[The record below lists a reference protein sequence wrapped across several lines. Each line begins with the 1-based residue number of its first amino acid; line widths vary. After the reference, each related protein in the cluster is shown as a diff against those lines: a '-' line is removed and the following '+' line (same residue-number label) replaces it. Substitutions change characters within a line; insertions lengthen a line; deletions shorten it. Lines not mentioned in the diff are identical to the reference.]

1 MKPLS
6 VFPAALLTLGLAACG
21 GSGAA
26 SPAASAPASSPAAKP
41 ASTAASPSTAA
52 SAKPAAS
59 ASGKPAASGAAA
71 VSAKPAG
78 SAAAATGGKL
88 TDLRITATGQDQL
101 PFMAVLQV
109 AIDKGWFKD
118 AGLNVSLST
127 GGGGGNT
134 IRAVT
139 TGDADMTIGAPTASY
154 LAATKETNLRIIGP
168 WFQSDDFTWIGPNAA
183 ASPNELNGK
192 TLGFSSAGSTT
203 ELLVKA
209 IAGKVPGVKTV
220 AVGAMG
226 DNWAAAKSDKIFAG
240 WSMHPYTNERETKD
254 GAKIVIKA
262 IDYVP
267 DFVADMV
274 MVNTDYAKKNP
285 DAVASFWKV
294 GQKANDY
301 VVNDTHNAAADIGKA
316 IKTEPDIVEAGLKAT
331 PDFKN
336 AYNIKV
342 NPKALNATADLM
354 VKAGQVDKAPDWKM
368 LIDQQYLPADA
379 RASF

>member
-1 MKPLS
+1 MGVAGDRPILACMK
-6 VFPAALLTLGLAACG
+6 LLTVGLLLTCALVGCG
-21 GSGAA
+21 GGQA
-26 SPAASAPASSPAAKP
+26 SPAPAASSASAKP
-41 ASTAASPSTAA
+41 ATSTANASAKPAASTGLA

-59 ASGKPAASGAAA
+59 AAA
-71 VSAKPAG
+71 KM
-78 SAAAATGGKL
+78 

-109 AIDKGWFKD
+109 AIEKGWFKD

-154 LAATKETNLRIIGP
+154 LASTKESNLRIIGP
-168 WFQSDDFTWIGPNAA
+168 WFQSDDFWWIGPNAV
-183 ASPNELNGK
+183 ASPNDLNGK

-209 IAGKVPGVKTV
+209 IAAKVSGVKTV

-226 DNWAAAKSDKIFAG
+226 DNWAAAKSGKIFAG

-254 GAKIVIKA
+254 GARIVVKA
-262 IDYVP
+262 MDYVP

-274 MVNTDYAKKNP
+274 MVNTDYAQKNP
-285 DAVASFWKV
+285 DAVRNFWKV
-294 GQKANDY
+294 AQKADAY
-301 VVNDTHNAAADIGKA
+301 VVTDTRNAAADIGKA
-316 IKTEPDIVEAGLKAT
+316 IKIEPDIVDAGLKAT
-331 PDFKN
+331 PDFKD

-354 VKAGQVDKAPDWKM
+354 LKAGQVEKPVDWET
-368 LIDQQYLPADA
+368 LIDQQYLPAEA
-379 RASF
+379 RGNF

>member
-1 MKPLS
+1 MKVSLIS
-6 VFPAALLTLGLAACG
+6 SATALVVALTACG
-21 GSGAA
+21 GGGAA
-26 SPAASAPASSPAAKP
+26 APAASAPVSSAAAKP
-41 ASTAASPSTAA
+41 ASAAASPSAAA
-52 SAKPAAS
+52 SALAKPAAS
-59 ASGKPAASGAAA
+59 TAAAASG
-71 VSAKPAG
+71 SAGA
-78 SAAAATGGKL
+78 SAGGKL

-154 LAATKETNLRIIGP
+154 LAATKESNLRIIGP
-168 WFQSDDFTWIGPNAA
+168 WFQSDDFAWIGPNAV
-183 ASPNELNGK
+183 SGPSDLNGK

-209 IAGKVPGVKTV
+209 IAAKVPGVKTV

-254 GAKIVIKA
+254 GAKIDVKA

-274 MVNTDYAKKNP
+274 MVNTDFAKKNP
-285 DAVASFWKV
+285 DAVTSFWKV
-294 GQKANDY
+294 AQKANDY

-316 IKTEPDIVEAGLKAT
+316 IKTDADIVEAGLKAT

-342 NPKALNATADLM
+342 NTKALNATADLM
-354 VKAGQVDKAPDWKM
+354 VKAGQVDKAPDWKT
-368 LIDQQYLPADA
+368 LIDQQYLPTEA
-379 RASF
+379 RTSF